1 MYQGYDQEHVDAVI
15 PYIHRHMWYDSEEL
29 VVLAL
34 ANKGSSDHIKSCM
47 AARILASRRPR
58 HFLPRQPIMKKKLLV
73 GRAADV
79 SQLYDFVGTDDLG
92 CSFKS
97 TTSIQHGLPY
107 LLTSGPLMLDIRDS
121 TKL

>member
-15 PYIHRHMWYDSEEL
+15 PYIYRHMWYDSEEL

-34 ANKGSSDHIKSCM
+34 ANKGSSDDIKSRM
-47 AARILASRRPR
+47 AACILLLASRRPR

-79 SQLYDFVGTDDLG
+79 LQLYDFVGMDDLG

-97 TTSIQHGLPY
+97 MTSIQYSMACPSY
-107 LLTSGPLMLDIRDS
+107 
-121 TKL
+121 